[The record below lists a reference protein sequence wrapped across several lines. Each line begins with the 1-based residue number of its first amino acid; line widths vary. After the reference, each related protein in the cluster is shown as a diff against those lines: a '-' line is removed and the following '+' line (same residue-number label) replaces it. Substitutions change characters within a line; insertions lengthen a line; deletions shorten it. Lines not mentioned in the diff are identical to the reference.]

1 MSALPKPHY
10 TLEEYLE
17 LDRNSEARLEYWN
30 GEVFDMSGVSQEH
43 AEIELNLIETLRPR
57 LARQGCRMFPANVR
71 IRVPSL
77 PPYRYADL
85 SALCGQAQFEEI
97 GGLDVL
103 TNPALIIEVLSPS
116 TEAFDRGDKF
126 TSYQS
131 IPDFC
136 EYLLIAQHRPHITQ
150 LIRQEDGSWLHREF
164 NSLSDTLTL
173 VTGNCDLS
181 LSEVYRNLS
190 FS

>member
-10 TLEEYLE
+10 TLEEYPG
-17 LDRNSEARLEYWN
+17 LDKNSEARPGYWN
-30 GEVFDMSGVSQEH
+30 GEVFDMSGGSQEH
-43 AEIELNLIETLRPR
+43 AEIELNLIETLHPR
-57 LARQGCRMFPANVR
+57 LTRQGCRMFPANVR

-85 SALCGQAQFEEI
+85 SALCGQAQFVET
-97 GGLDVL
+97 GGLDAL

-126 TSYQS
+126 TSSQS
-131 IPDFC
+131 IPDFR
-136 EYLLIAQHRPHITQ
+136 EYLLVARHRHHITQ
-150 LIRQEDGSWLHREF
+150 LLRQEDGSWLHREF
-164 NSLSDTLTL
+164 NSLTDTLTL
-173 VTGNCDLS
+173 MTGNCDLS